1 MELHEFRPEEF
12 SSQDEFPVIFRT
24 EKKFRHDFRA
34 GQKNLPEIRTEL
46 KETRRI
52 SHYKKHSAEQYVV
65 VPSNTTLI
73 KKCW

>member
-1 MELHEFRPEEF
+1 MLHEFRPEEF
-12 SSQDEFPVIFRT
+12 SSRDEFPVIFRT
-24 EKKFRHDFRA
+24 GKKFRCDFRP

-52 SHYKKHSAEQYVV
+52 SHYKKHSVEQYAV

-73 KKCW
+73 KKC

>member
-1 MELHEFRPEEF
+1 MNFGPRTFRPG
-12 SSQDEFPVIFRT
+12 
-24 EKKFRHDFRA
+24 KKFRYDFRP

-73 KKCW
+73 KKC